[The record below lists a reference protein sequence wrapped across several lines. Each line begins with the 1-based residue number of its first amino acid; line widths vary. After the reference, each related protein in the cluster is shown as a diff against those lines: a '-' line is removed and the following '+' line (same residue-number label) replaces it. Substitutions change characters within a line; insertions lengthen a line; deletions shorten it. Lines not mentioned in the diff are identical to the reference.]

1 VNDHGS
7 TTPEGL
13 LLAVAGT
20 AATTGS
26 NNVYLAGEPL
36 VILGPEHAQT
46 LASTGWTKGEV
57 KRRLWEMVR
66 IRLDRLSAE
75 NLARF
80 ATIDPARFA
89 GRPPDAEVHWCLGPE
104 DLMVIVAGGPGKHSS
119 VVPTF
124 GATRSVTV
132 PIEE

>member
-1 VNDHGS
+1 MALV
-7 TTPEGL
+7 
-13 LLAVAGT
+13 GT

-26 NNVYLAGEPL
+26 NNVYLGGEPL

-46 LASTGWTKGEV
+46 LAASGWSKADV
-57 KRRLWEMVR
+57 KRHLWERIR
-66 IRLDRLSAE
+66 IRLDRFSAE

-80 ATIDPARFA
+80 TTIDPAAFA
-89 GRPPDAEVHWCLGPE
+89 GRPGDAEIPWCASPE

-119 VVPTF
+119 LVPTF

-132 PIEE
+132 AIDDD